1 MGQNDSEKN
10 NSSKEIL
17 IELLKKTLSQSLTNL
32 ENRNNEEIFILDNSK
47 KFFDE
52 YNITIEKMLKE
63 FDEIDKKNEKIEIKE
78 EKKENKKEDKKIEKK
93 QLNKKEEKKE
103 KEKNKKEEKKPISK
117 KENEKKESVKKESEK
132 KEKEKEKKSTIH
144 TKIGSKTITRSKT
157 LTNLKEKKEEVH
169 YINTE
174 PSITI
179 SKPKEKKKK
188 MMTRSKTERTLK
200 PNNNNNISYNKLN
213 VKNTTYP
220 NKKFNTIHT
229 HNFKNEKKNNI
240 KTNAAYYLKIYCN
253 ENWFENILSYL
264 SLKDKNNLILSS
276 KTFKQYHIERLNK
289 IKNVILKISNIE
301 EGKTIED
308 KIKEYKSKYSEEELN
323 KTYTEFQMSKGTI
336 KAIELLNNEDY
347 TKIFHQNFLENEL
360 NEIYIVYR
368 CFCYLINERE
378 IAEIKNDRKF
388 WIKFCEFF
396 NNKSK
401 GKKGDFIKELSKNFN
416 FDDKN
421 TLLIEEL
428 VSNIKNQI
436 VPSYYSKIC
445 ATTGLI
451 IFLIKDALEYN
462 GILTFNKKTQ
472 VSRIFHNLEYSKNML
487 DKINKYIKFLSK
499 L

>member
-1 MGQNDSEKN
+1 
-10 NSSKEIL
+10 
-17 IELLKKTLSQSLTNL
+17 
-32 ENRNNEEIFILDNSK
+32 
-47 KFFDE
+47 
-52 YNITIEKMLKE
+52 
-63 FDEIDKKNEKIEIKE
+63 
-78 EKKENKKEDKKIEKK
+78 
-93 QLNKKEEKKE
+93 
-103 KEKNKKEEKKPISK
+103 
-117 KENEKKESVKKESEK
+117 
-132 KEKEKEKKSTIH
+132 
-144 TKIGSKTITRSKT
+144 
-157 LTNLKEKKEEVH
+157 
-169 YINTE
+169 
-174 PSITI
+174 
-179 SKPKEKKKK
+179 

-240 KTNAAYYLKIYCN
+240 KTNAAHYLKIYCN

-462 GILTFNKKTQ
+462 GILAFNKKTQ